1 MYDIIMYGD
10 IVLCF
15 MDHDHLFVYECYY
28 KN

>member
-15 MDHDHLFVYECYY
+15 MDYDYLFVYECYY